1 MRAAMKLN
9 EFLARCLAARK
20 MRLVKDPHGMKLPE
34 DLWVQAMP
42 EAEFIVDALIAFD
55 LHQTVCEFYQAEDDG
70 E

>member
-1 MRAAMKLN
+1 MRAAIRLS

-20 MRLVKDPHGMKLPE
+20 LGLIKDPNGRRLPE
-34 DLWVQAMP
+34 ELWRQAMP

-55 LHQTVCEFYQAEDDG
+55 LHQTVCEFYQAEDEG